1 MSLCVQAIGMTKSMV
16 RGGCK
21 RGGVYD
27 GVNSSPSSISGEC
40 PSQSSIHAALKG
52 DAHLRSEISGH
63 SFTDARLGLPQAA
76 WWPLGRRAG
85 AGFFGRPPLLIRFGM
100 QHYFIKVHDALMVT
114 NQRLR
119 PLALVPLWMDGA
131 SGAGQFRAGEAAKCA
146 CQTGWVLKRAWW
158 RRWKIHLIFHVEGP
172 VKRDQRSTSPY
183 PIEVETLQ
191 TKKCKRSRYFPC
203 QKRGCFCGR
212 RFNVATGYPLLWE
225 MLE

>member
-1 MSLCVQAIGMTKSMV
+1 MSEPVLDPRCFE
-16 RGGCK
+16 GGC
-21 RGGVYD
+21 
-27 GVNSSPSSISGEC
+27 PSTIRNLGPC
-40 PSQSSIHAALKG
+40 IHGRPTRTSAG
-52 DAHLRSEISGH
+52 
-63 SFTDARLGLPQAA
+63 RLVAA

-85 AGFFGRPPLLIRFGM
+85 AGFFGRSPLLIRFGM
-100 QHYFIKVHDALMVT
+100 QHKFIKVHDALMVT

-119 PLALVPLWMDGA
+119 PLALVPLCMDGA

-183 PIEVETLQ
+183 PMEVETLQ

-203 QKRGCFCGR
+203 RKRGCFCGR